1 MRSPVY
7 YLSFLLFVLFSCG
20 INSCTPKTIVYAA
33 YSLPKST
40 CEVDWFD
47 GKCTDY
53 PNPYDFIPLKSEPKP
68 DSIMLYKRLKLIFPN
83 STKLSG
89 RINIRMFTTAKDSL
103 VKAAYIESTDSEEFN
118 TPTLE
123 AIKFL
128 RSLPALDYPD
138 KPINCWSSYPIYFPI
153 K

>member
-1 MRSPVY
+1 MR
-7 YLSFLLFVLFSCG
+7 LFFLFLFLGGTCSCVSQ
-20 INSCTPKTIVYAA
+20 NLANPSNT
-33 YSLPKST
+33 LPSK

-68 DSIMLYKRLKLIFPN
+68 DTLMLYKRLKAIFPN

-89 RINIRMFTTAKDSL
+89 KINIRMFTTAKDSL
-103 VKAAYIESTDSEEFN
+103 IKAAYIESSDYEAFRI
-118 TPTLE
+118 PALE
-123 AIKFL
+123 AIKYL

-138 KPINCWSSYPIYFPI
+138 KPIDCWGSRPIYFPI